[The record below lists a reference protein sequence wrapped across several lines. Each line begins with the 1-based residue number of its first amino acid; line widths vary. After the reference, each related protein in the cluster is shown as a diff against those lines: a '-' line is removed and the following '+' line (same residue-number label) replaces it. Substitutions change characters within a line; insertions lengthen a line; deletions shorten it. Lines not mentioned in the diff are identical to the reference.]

1 MGILINLRDNY
12 FYSATFSRVL
22 YGRQEIILT
31 IKVILFITRVRVINC
46 EVMDIYFFL
55 GNRLKRDFSILLN
68 NVNY

>member
-46 EVMDIYFFL
+46 EVMEHLFNFSWVIVSRETSLFF
-55 GNRLKRDFSILLN
+55 
-68 NVNY
+68 